1 MTALL
6 WETRKHLLV
15 SDTVY
20 KRFLRLPLR
29 RVLEGPMAEAA
40 ADAREWFAREARPW
54 GCAIATDPAR
64 WTLASAKTRGATAL
78 ALVAVSTGV
87 EVAEETAARWARD
100 EPDRAFFL
108 DRLAAAT
115 VEVMLAAAKRE
126 LGSTYHD
133 CPGFW
138 DWPIQEN
145 SRLLSALQAECPL
158 PGPLDVLDS
167 GMLRPKTSQL
177 ALCTLPARESAPTEA
192 RVSR

>member
-1 MTALL
+1 
-6 WETRKHLLV
+6 
-15 SDTVY
+15 
-20 KRFLRLPLR
+20 
-29 RVLEGPMAEAA
+29 
-40 ADAREWFAREARPW
+40 
-54 GCAIATDPAR
+54 
-64 WTLASAKTRGATAL
+64 
-78 ALVAVSTGV
+78 V
-87 EVAEETAARWARD
+87 EVAHETAARWARD

-145 SRLLSALQAECPL
+145 SRLLSALQAECSL

-177 ALCTLPARESAPTEA
+177 ALCALPARQPAPIES
-192 RVSR
+192 RVS